1 MNKARPI
8 PSTALPRDQSCQR
21 SHRTNLA
28 HACESADL
36 AYFTAGRDALQLYT
50 DAAPVLYASRRVAVT
65 AQSGVLEVHVHGV
78 VERILCA
85 RTVGA
90 HVLCLARKLILR
102 VSRRD
107 L

>member
-1 MNKARPI
+1 MRE
-8 PSTALPRDQSCQR
+8 R
-21 SHRTNLA
+21 
-28 HACESADL
+28 ADL
-36 AYFTAGRDALQLYT
+36 AYFTAAIYT

-65 AQSGVLEVHVHGV
+65 AQSGVLEVHVHGG

-102 VSRRD
+102 ASRRD